1 MWYLPQTMQP
11 IKIEHITYEK
21 PLYMAPM
28 EGITDVPFRKL
39 VRKHGAGITCT
50 QMIHA
55 QGLIFGK
62 ESRRIIETST
72 MTQHEKPVGFQ
83 LCGNDPKLVG
93 EAAKRAQDLGADF
106 IDLNMGC
113 PAKNVVNNGGGAAL
127 LQDPDLAAT
136 VVESIRKNTTIP
148 ATVKIRVGW
157 NDDSRNYLTVGKK
170 MEAAGASLI
179 SVHARTRSQKYTGK
193 ANWNWIAELKKEV
206 SIPVIGN
213 GDILS
218 YQDVLEKMK
227 ATGADG
233 VMIGRGALGNPW
245 IFSGKIPTVKEVYET
260 MLEHLNDHLT
270 YYNHADV
277 AYRTF
282 RKHIVWYT
290 KGLPYSAEF
299 RDKAF
304 KERDN
309 TVLMENIHRYF
320 SELDQSKLVQKDF
333 SEDEDQEMTES

>member
-1 MWYLPQTMQP
+1 MDPV
-11 IKIEHITYEK
+11 KIGQLEYQK

-39 VRKHGAGITCT
+39 MRKHGCGITCT

-72 MTQHEKPVGFQ
+72 MTQEEKPVGFQ

-127 LQDPDLAAT
+127 LQNPDLAAS
-136 VVESIRKNTTIP
+136 VVESIRENTSIP

-157 NDDSRNYLTVGKK
+157 TDDSKNYITVGKT
-170 MEAAGASLI
+170 MESAGASLI
-179 SVHARTRSQKYTGK
+179 SVHARTRAQKYTGK
-193 ANWNWIAELKKEV
+193 ANWDLVGELKTHLK
-206 SIPVIGN
+206 IPVFGN
-213 GDILS
+213 GDVLS
-218 YQDVLEKMK
+218 FETAVEKIQK
-227 ATGADG
+227 FGVNG

-245 IFSGKIPTVKEVYET
+245 IFSGQIPTVKDIYET
-260 MLEHLNDHLT
+260 LMEHLNDHLT
-270 YYNHADV
+270 FYNHQDV

-290 KGLPYSAEF
+290 KGLPHSSEF
-299 RDKAF
+299 RDRAF

-309 TVLMENIHRYF
+309 QKFMESIHQYF
-320 SELDQSKLVQKDF
+320 SELDPNKVIQKDF
-333 SEDEDQEMTES
+333 SEEETTVES

>member
-1 MWYLPQTMQP
+1 MMNPV
-11 IKIEHITYEK
+11 KIGQLEFTK
-21 PLYMAPM
+21 PMYMAPM

-39 VRKHGAGITCT
+39 VRKHGCGIICT

-62 ESRRIIETST
+62 DSRRIIETST
-72 MTQHEKPVGFQ
+72 MTRDEKPVGFQ
-83 LCGNDPKLVG
+83 LCGNDPTLVG

-127 LQDPDLAAT
+127 LQVPDLAAK

-157 NDDSRNYLTVGKK
+157 TDDAKNYLRVGKT
-170 MEAAGASLI
+170 MENAGASLI

-193 ANWNWIAELKKEV
+193 ANWNLISELKQKLT
-206 SIPVIGN
+206 IPVFGN
-213 GDILS
+213 GDVLS
-218 YQDVLEKMK
+218 YDHALNKLQEHSV
-227 ATGADG
+227 DG

-245 IFSGKIPTVKEVYET
+245 IFSGVIPTIKDIYET
-260 MLEHLNDHLT
+260 LMEHLNDHLSF
-270 YYNHADV
+270 YNHMDV
-277 AYRTF
+277 AYKTF

-290 KGLPYSAEF
+290 KGLPHSAEF

-309 TVLMENIHRYF
+309 AKLMENIHRYF
-320 SELDQSKLVQKDF
+320 GELDPNQSVQKDF
-333 SEDEDQEMTES
+333 SEDEIVES

>member
-1 MWYLPQTMQP
+1 MNP
-11 IKIEHITYEK
+11 IKIDNITYST

-39 VRKHGAGITCT
+39 VRKHGCGIICT

-55 QGLIFGK
+55 QGLIYGK

-72 MTQHEKPVGFQ
+72 MTQTETPVGFQ
-83 LCGNDPKLVG
+83 LCGNDPALVG
-93 EAAKRAQDLGADF
+93 EAAKRAEDLGAAF

-127 LQDPDLAAT
+127 LQQPELAAQ

-157 NDDSRNYLTVGKK
+157 TDESKNYLDVGRM
-170 MEAAGASLI
+170 MENAGASLI

-193 ANWNWIAELKKEV
+193 ANWNLIAELKRELK
-206 SIPVIGN
+206 IPVIGN

-218 YQDVLEKMK
+218 FEDVKEKLQ
-227 ATGADG
+227 THGLDGA
-233 VMIGRGALGNPW
+233 MIGRGALGNPW

-260 MLEHLNDHLT
+260 LLEHLNDHLT
-270 YYNHADV
+270 FYNHMDV
-277 AYRTF
+277 AYKTF

-309 TVLMENIHRYF
+309 AKLMENIHQYF
-320 SELDQSKLVQKDF
+320 SELDPNRLVQKDF
-333 SEDEDQEMTES
+333 SEDEESSTEE

>member
-1 MWYLPQTMQP
+1 MDP
-11 IKIEHITYEK
+11 IKIDNITYQT

-39 VRKHGAGITCT
+39 VRKHGCGITCT

-72 MTQHEKPVGFQ
+72 MTQEEKPVGFQ

-93 EAAKRAQDLGADF
+93 EAAKRAEDLGAAF

-113 PAKNVVNNGGGAAL
+113 PAKNVVSNGGGAAL
-127 LQDPDLAAT
+127 LQKPELAAE
-136 VVESIRKNTTIP
+136 VVESIRKNTSIP

-157 NDDSRNYLTVGKK
+157 TDDSKNYLEVGK
-170 MEAAGASLI
+170 MMQNAGASLI

-193 ANWNWIAELKKEV
+193 ANWNLIAELKQELK
-206 SIPVIGN
+206 IPVIGN

-218 YQDVLEKMK
+218 FEDVKEKLEKHK
-227 ATGADG
+227 VDGA
-233 VMIGRGALGNPW
+233 MIGRGALGNPW

-260 MLEHLNDHLT
+260 LLEHLNDHLSF
-270 YYNHADV
+270 YNHMDV
-277 AYRTF
+277 AYKTF

-309 TVLMENIHRYF
+309 NKLMENIHNYF
-320 SELDQSKLVQKDF
+320 GEIDPTMLVQKDF
-333 SEDEDQEMTES
+333 SEEENLDTPTES

>member
-1 MWYLPQTMQP
+1 MNP
-11 IKIEHITYEK
+11 IKIDTLEYAN
-21 PLYMAPM
+21 PMYMAPM

-39 VRKHGAGITCT
+39 MRKHGCGVICT

-72 MTQHEKPVGFQ
+72 MTKDEKPIGFQ

-127 LQDPDLAAT
+127 LQKPDLAAA

-157 NDDSRNYLTVGKK
+157 TDDEKNYLTVGKT
-170 MEAAGASLI
+170 MENAGASLI
-179 SVHARTRSQKYTGK
+179 TVHARTRSQKYTGK
-193 ANWNWIAELKKEV
+193 ANWSLIAELKKELK
-206 SIPVIGN
+206 IPVFGN
-213 GDILS
+213 GDVLS
-218 YQDVLEKMK
+218 HEDALFRVNMHGL
-227 ATGADG
+227 DG

-245 IFSGKIPTVKEVYET
+245 IFSGHIPTVKEVYET
-260 MLEHLNDHLT
+260 LLEHLHDHLT
-270 YYNHADV
+270 FYNHMDV
-277 AYRTF
+277 AYKTF

-290 KGLPYSAEF
+290 KGLPHSAEF

-309 TVLMENIHRYF
+309 TKLMENIHRYF
-320 SELDQSKLVQKDF
+320 TELDQNMLVRKDF
-333 SEDEDQEMTES
+333 SEEEAVTETPTES

>member
-1 MWYLPQTMQP
+1 MTVQIGNHTFDS
-11 IKIEHITYEK
+11 
-21 PLYMAPM
+21 PLFMAPM

-39 VRKHGAGITCT
+39 VRKHGCGVICT

-55 QGLIFGK
+55 QGLIFGAK
-62 ESRRIIETST
+62 ARRIIETST
-72 MTQHEKPVGFQ
+72 MTRDEKPVGFQ

-93 EAAKRAQDLGADF
+93 EAAKRAEDLGADF

-127 LQDPDLAAT
+127 LQQPDLAAS
-136 VVESIRKNTTIP
+136 VVESIRNSVSIP
-148 ATVKIRVGW
+148 VTVKIRVGW
-157 NDDSRNYLTVGKK
+157 TDDSKNYTTVGKK
-170 MEAAGASLI
+170 MESAGASLI
-179 SVHARTRSQKYTGK
+179 AVHARTRSQKYTGK
-193 ANWNWIAELKKEV
+193 ANWEIVGELKTEV

-213 GDILS
+213 GD
-218 YQDVLEKMK
+218 VLEHDDAIHKIK
-227 ATGADG
+227 KHRIDG

-245 IFSGKIPTVKEVYET
+245 IFSGKIPTVKDIYET
-260 MLEHLNDHLT
+260 MLEHLDDHLVF
-270 YYNHADV
+270 YGNQDL

-299 RDKAF
+299 RDRAF

-309 TVLMENIHRYF
+309 IKLMENIHNYF
-320 SELDQSKLVQKDF
+320 NTLDPNDIRKKEEILITEL
-333 SEDEDQEMTES
+333 

>member
-1 MWYLPQTMQP
+1 MKPVQ
-11 IKIEHITYEK
+11 IGKHIFER
-21 PLYMAPM
+21 PLFMAPM

-39 VRKHGAGITCT
+39 MRKHGCGVICT

-55 QGLIFGK
+55 QGLIFGA

-72 MTQHEKPVGFQ
+72 MIKGEKPVGFQ

-93 EAAKRAQDLGADF
+93 EAAKRAEDLGADF

-127 LQDPDLAAT
+127 LQNLDLAAT
-136 VVESIRKNTTIP
+136 VVESIRKNTSIP

-157 NDDSRNYLTVGKK
+157 NDDSKNYIDVGKK
-170 MEAAGASLI
+170 MQDAGASLLA
-179 SVHARTRSQKYTGK
+179 VHARTRSQKYTGR
-193 ANWNWIAELKKEV
+193 ADWNLVAELKKEV

-213 GDILS
+213 GDIVSHHEIL
-218 YQDVLEKMK
+218 QKMNG
-227 ATGADG
+227 TGVDG

-245 IFSGKIPTVKEVYET
+245 IFSGVVPTIKEIYET
-260 MLEHLNDHLT
+260 LLEHLDDHLSF
-270 YYNHADV
+270 YANHDL

-309 TVLMENIHRYF
+309 TILMQKIHEYF
-320 SELDQSKLVQKDF
+320 KNQDLTKPVERDSETY
-333 SEDEDQEMTES
+333 DELL

>member
-1 MWYLPQTMQP
+1 MKP
-11 IKIEHITYEK
+11 IKIDHISYQT

-62 ESRRIIETST
+62 DSRRIIETST
-72 MTQHEKPVGFQ
+72 MTDIEKPVGFQ
-83 LCGNDPKLVG
+83 LCGNDPALVG
-93 EAAKRAQDLGADF
+93 QAAKRAQDLGADF

-136 VVESIRKNTTIP
+136 VVESIRKHTTIP
-148 ATVKIRVGW
+148 TTVKIRVGW

-170 MEAAGASLI
+170 MESAGASLI

-193 ANWNWIAELKKEV
+193 ANWNWIADLKKEV

-213 GDILS
+213 GDVLS
-218 YQDVLEKMK
+218 YTDVLEKMK
-227 ATGADG
+227 NTGADG

-245 IFSGKIPTVKEVYET
+245 IFSGHIPTVKEVYET
-260 MLEHLNDHLT
+260 LMEHLEDHLT
-270 YYNHADV
+270 FYNHADV

-290 KGLPYSAEF
+290 KGLPFSAEF

-309 TVLMENIHRYF
+309 SILMDNIHRYF
-320 SELDQSKLVQKDF
+320 SELDQTMLVQKDF
-333 SEDEDQEMTES
+333 SEEESENSSETPTESN